1 MDFAVQ
7 HHNAGQLSEAKS
19 IYQKILLTSP
29 HQPTAMHL
37 LGVIAHQVGNN
48 DVAVGFIT
56 KALAIIPD
64 YAEAHNNLGNV
75 LKELGKLD
83 EAITCL

>member
-1 MDFAVQ
+1 
-7 HHNAGQLSEAKS
+7 
-19 IYQKILLTSP
+19 
-29 HQPTAMHL
+29 MHL
-37 LGVIAHQVGNN
+37 LGVIAHQVGNH

-56 KALAIIPD
+56 KALAIIPE